1 MNSTIKVYNYL
12 YRIIKLIIKLNFNV
26 IYNKNKL
33 IIYIVILTKIV
44 INLHGNVLQ
53 IDKLIQSKLVKT
65 VLKN

>member
-44 INLHGNVLQ
+44 INLHGNVL
-53 IDKLIQSKLVKT
+53 
-65 VLKN
+65 